1 MGQVRS
7 AIMVSSTLRW
17 LAELVKMSLIA
28 FRCRLYEASDDGGAG
43 GSILRLTGVKDRE
56 FESLSL
62 RHISAV
68 FPNKYAI
75 CIFQK
80 GGT

>member
-1 MGQVRS
+1 M
-7 AIMVSSTLRW
+7 
-17 LAELVKMSLIA
+17 
-28 FRCRLYEASDDGGAG
+28 
-43 GSILRLTGVKDRE
+43 RLTGVKDRE

-80 GGT
+80 GVRKVYVGDNITLLFVAFSVYNRRFAPLLCLFLITAKKVPNYSS